1 MNIALSLFSLT
12 YIGMLIFSQY
22 KAYLALGMAALFI
35 LLGYSPLF
43 SGTLD
48 PVSGEP
54 LSSVFSSAMNWNVFM
69 IIAGTMIVV
78 SEFIAS
84 GMPALLADWM
94 MSRVSSTKWAIVLL
108 AAFAGIVSAFVD
120 NVATVL
126 IVAPI
131 ALDIAKKTKLSPVPL
146 IIAVSV
152 FANIQ
157 GFATLVGDTTS
168 VMLAGPLYAN
178 MNFFDFFIVD
188 GKPGPFF
195 IVQIGTIASLITF
208 WFILGKHHEKI
219 SFTQQTKV
227 NDFAPALFLGTI
239 LVSLVVASFIPNT
252 PAEINGY
259 LTLGIA
265 FLFILYRWFFKRKR
279 TAFVD
284 AFSSIDF
291 ETLGL
296 LFGLFI
302 LIIGLDN
309 QDVILRM
316 GEALESIGSGDP
328 FVIYTIVILVSVVFS
343 AFIDNIPYVATLL
356 PVMMRVGENIG
367 GLGFP
372 PYLLLFGLLAGATLG
387 GNLTPIGASANI
399 AGIGFLKKLG
409 FKVSFMDFFKIGFP
423 ITLSA
428 LLTGYVLIYFIYS

>member
-1 MNIALSLFSLT
+1 MEIALSLFLLT
-12 YIGMLIFSQY
+12 YVALLIFSNF
-22 KAYLALGMAALFI
+22 KAYIALGVASLFI
-35 LLGYSPLF
+35 LLGYSPLA
-43 SGTLD
+43 D
-48 PVSGEP
+48 
-54 LSSVFSSAMNWNVFM
+54 VFSSAMNWNVFM

-78 SEFIAS
+78 SQFIES

-94 MSRVSSTKWAIVLL
+94 MRRVSSTKWAIILL
-108 AAFAGIVSAFVD
+108 AAFAGLVSAFVD

-168 VMLAGPLYAN
+168 VMLAGNQFAD
-178 MNFFDFFIVD
+178 MNFFDFFFVD
-188 GKPGPFF
+188 GKIGPFF
-195 IVQIGTIASLITF
+195 IVQIGTLMSLIML
-208 WFILGKHHEKI
+208 WFILGRHHEKLH
-219 SFTQQTKV
+219 FTQTTIVKDYV
-227 NDFAPALFLGTI
+227 PTVFLALI
-239 LVSLVVASFIPNT
+239 LLSLIIASFIPNT
-252 PAEINGY
+252 PNEINGY

-265 FLFILYRWFFKRKR
+265 ILFVAYRLIFNQSRQ
-279 TAFVD
+279 AIMD
-284 AFSSIDF
+284 AVKAIDF

-309 QDVILRM
+309 AGVIDAMGTWIESLGNNDPFIIYTLVILI
-316 GEALESIGSGDP
+316 S
-328 FVIYTIVILVSVVFS
+328 VIIS

-356 PVMMRVGENIG
+356 PVMMGVGQSLN
-367 GLGFP
+367 LGMP

-399 AGIGFLKKLG
+399 AGIGFLRKLG
-409 FKVSFMDFFKIGFP
+409 FQVKFWDFFKIGFP
-423 ITLSA
+423 ITMAALS
-428 LLTGYVLIYFIYS
+428 TGYVLIYFLYR